1 MCDLKVS
8 FNRGTTG
15 RDKLVQVSDEQDC
28 CEVSLN
34 CSASYEVRVVLGS
47 ACPSPVNNS
56 DHLAQLM
63 QCLENSVI
71 FPKEINLKFFSGLT
85 ELCKGRPVI
94 ADRIRH
100 RHSVSL

>member
-56 DHLAQLM
+56 DH
-63 QCLENSVI
+63 SVDAMFGEFSNF
-71 FPKEINLKFFSGLT
+71 FPKK
-85 ELCKGRPVI
+85 
-94 ADRIRH
+94 
-100 RHSVSL
+100 